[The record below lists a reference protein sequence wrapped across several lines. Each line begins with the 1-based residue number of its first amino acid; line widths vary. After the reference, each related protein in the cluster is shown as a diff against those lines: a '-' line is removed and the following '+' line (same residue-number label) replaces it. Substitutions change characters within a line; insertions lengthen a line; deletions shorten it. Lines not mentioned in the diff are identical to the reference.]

1 MRGLLRYS
9 VEFVVRLF
17 FWLSVENRP
26 KLAGAYI
33 LAPNH
38 TSFLDPI
45 VLQCAM
51 HRHITFIIDAAIFR
65 VKPFNWVYR
74 LWNAL
79 PVTAGGS
86 AKGALKGA
94 LHAVEKGE
102 VIGIFPEG
110 QISKTGELLPG
121 MAGVALLMKRA
132 QVPVV
137 PVAIF
142 GAFKILP
149 RHASF
154 PRPGRLRVVFGG
166 RGKTSLRQPSRR
178 SRAKSPREAPQA
190 PVLHPLGQ
198 AQSFC
203 AVPIPQKFLRP
214 IFWVKLDSVSQ
225 RSFSTASHSATTD
238 AACAMA
244 FAQLV
249 VWPWMISIARM
260 IDRGPSE

>member
-1 MRGLLRYS
+1 MTTEEIAPAHIEKESTPVSLAIPFRVRFMRGLLRYS
-9 VEFVVRLF
+9 VEFFIRLF

-51 HRHITFIIDAAIFR
+51 NRHITFIIDAGIFR

-94 LHAVEKGE
+94 LQAVEKGE

-132 QVPVV
+132 QVPVI

-154 PRPGRLRVVFGG
+154 PRPGRLRVVFGEPI
-166 RGKTSLRQPSRR
+166 QPT
-178 SRAKSPREAPQA
+178 
-190 PVLHPLGQ
+190 
-198 AQSFC
+198 
-203 AVPIPQKFLRP
+203 I
-214 IFWVKLDSVSQ
+214 
-225 RSFSTASHSATTD
+225 D
-238 AACAMA
+238 AADAKEKTAEFRDRIMNA
-244 FAQLV
+244 
-249 VWPWMISIARM
+249 IAELQKKHAPPNR
-260 IDRGPSE
+260 PT

>member
-1 MRGLLRYS
+1 VTTEEIAPATIEKGPAPTSATTPFRVHFMRGLLRYS

-94 LHAVEKGE
+94 LHAVENGE

-154 PRPGRLRVVFGG
+154 PRPGRLRVVFGEPIQPTIDADDAKEKTAEFRDRIMHAIAELQRTHAG
-166 RGKTSLRQPSRR
+166 R
-178 SRAKSPREAPQA
+178 
-190 PVLHPLGQ
+190 
-198 AQSFC
+198 
-203 AVPIPQKFLRP
+203 
-214 IFWVKLDSVSQ
+214 
-225 RSFSTASHSATTD
+225 
-238 AACAMA
+238 
-244 FAQLV
+244 
-249 VWPWMISIARM
+249 
-260 IDRGPSE
+260 